1 MKKFGDYIILR
12 KFVITMRKLS
22 AIKRIA
28 QLAMVVLA
36 AAVASQAHA
45 VGYYFKQLSI
55 ADGLSQS
62 SVQCIH
68 RDTKGF
74 LWVGTKYGLNR
85 FDNENITTFYAG
97 MPGTATSITANEI
110 KFITEDARG
119 TIWVGAINGIST
131 YDSRQGTFTEVLCD
145 GSRVNVRSYC
155 ATPDGLLLGGAGNI
169 YHYSY
174 AEQRLSRI
182 EVSGGSTMFYTYIGQ
197 MADGRFLLATRWDG
211 MWIYNPKTAT
221 VERMAAM
228 GEKKIMATCID
239 KHGNIYISPYGA
251 GIYCY
256 SPNLKL
262 SYHAGTHNQMLSSNL
277 VTDMEECDGTLWIGT
292 DGGGINLLDIA
303 SRRVQNLGSTA
314 GITSALPVS
323 SVLCLYRDTDDNMWA
338 GTVRGGVMYIHSVYM
353 HTHSNMLKNDNRWIS
368 ARTVLSIAPES
379 NGHIL
384 VGIDDGGV
392 CDFDPTTGEF
402 KEYRT
407 TFGMKVSSLAEIDA
421 EKVLISEYASG
432 LHILNKASGRLTR
445 ITYLD
450 PASDRLLRTRPVALN
465 ISTID
470 RERVLLVSDSLC
482 IYHHKARR
490 FERLAQPGG
499 KSQGSLNCFYC
510 DSTRALLFRGNEI
523 FELNI
528 PQKTCR
534 LVGATGAGQSITC
547 AQHDGKS
554 RIYIGTINGLV
565 HCDIATGHCQP
576 LNSDM
581 LRCITAMTLDGNCL
595 WIGAQNSLLLR
606 LIDSGNTLILGPADG
621 VATNEFIYKAVLNA
635 PSGIYMGGNS
645 GLLHIDNNAAHE
657 ILNSNSAIEI
667 SLTDV
672 LIDGISHSGDIDGQ
686 RIAVPYDHS
695 SVTIRLIDREKN
707 TFRRKMFRYS
717 IDGAKRDNN
726 TIETDERS
734 LTLNMLQS
742 GSYKVWVSCSTQDG
756 GWTRPVMLVEL
767 DVLTPWWRTGYA
779 FAAYGIV
786 VALLWFMVTRY
797 LYRKK
802 KDQMQLIM
810 KEHERMSYEKQV
822 NFLVNINHELRT
834 PLTLIYAPLK
844 RLLKRLHN
852 ADAAMVECELKGIYR
867 QTKKMRNIINM
878 ILDLRRLESGHT
890 ELRFTATDINAWVR
904 GVTDDFASELEA
916 KQLTVVTRLDEGIG
930 QVSIDVDKC
939 DLVLS
944 NIIINAL
951 KYTRPGTTL
960 TITTERRGGMVR
972 VSVIDC
978 GPGLKGVDPSQLFT
992 VFYQGDNAV
1001 AGTGLGLAY
1010 SKSLITLQ
1018 NGNIGAED
1026 NAGGEGAT
1034 FWFELPLDRKEGE
1047 TQKVRI
1053 ENTLLDDTT
1062 AAVPARDAAA
1072 DDFDM
1077 SELKAIV
1084 IEDDTDLN
1092 NFIVEGLRPAFGQVL
1107 HAFNGKE
1114 ALMQIKQMKPD
1125 IIISDV
1131 MVPLM
1136 NGFELCRAVKQS
1148 EELQHIPVIL
1158 LTARI
1163 NDDSIE
1169 QGYNQGA
1176 DSYMSKPFS
1185 LDMLIARC
1193 RNLLHNR
1200 TIVRRRYKGSGTVTI
1215 PEEAK
1220 MNNSN
1225 ESFLLQINKVIA
1237 ENIGNPDFSVDSI
1250 VEKMLMSRA
1259 SVYNRLKE
1267 LTGYSIGD
1275 YINEYRF
1282 THAKELLTGS
1292 NLPINEI
1299 AAQLGFNSQRYFSTF
1314 FKNKTGMTP
1323 SAYRNDARKEG

>member
-1 MKKFGDYIILR
+1 MAL
-12 KFVITMRKLS
+12 L
-22 AIKRIA
+22 
-28 QLAMVVLA
+28 L
-36 AAVASQAHA
+36 AAVAPCARA

-68 RDTKGF
+68 RDSKGF
-74 LWVGTKYGLNR
+74 LWIGTKYGLNR
-85 FDNENITTFYAG
+85 YDNENITTFYAG
-97 MPGTATSITANEI
+97 NPSTESSITANEI
-110 KFITEDARG
+110 KFIMEDTGG
-119 TIWVGAINGIST
+119 TIWVASINGLTT
-131 YDSRQGTFTEVLCD
+131 YDSRSNSFTEKKCS

-155 ATPDGLLLGGAGNI
+155 TVPDGIIFGGAGI
-169 YHYSY
+169 LYFYSY
-174 AEQRLSRI
+174 SDCQLSRMT
-182 EVSGGSTMFYTYIGQ
+182 VSGGSSMFYTYIGQ

-211 MWIYNPKTAT
+211 MWIYNPKTST
-221 VERMAAM
+221 VERLAAM
-228 GEKKIMATCID
+228 PENKIMATCID
-239 KHGNIYISPYGA
+239 SHGNIYISPYGA

-262 SYHAGTHNQMLSSNL
+262 AYRADTQNKMLSSDL
-277 VTDMEECDGTLWIGT
+277 VTDMEECDGALWIGT
-292 DGGGINLLDIA
+292 DGGGINVLDIA
-303 SRRVQNLGSTA
+303 SRRVQSLGGAEIPT
-314 GITSALPVS
+314 TALPVS

-368 ARTVLSIAPES
+368 ARTVLSIAPTS

-392 CDFDPTTGEF
+392 CDFNPTSGQIGE
-402 KEYRT
+402 YPT

-421 EKVLISEYASG
+421 DNVLISEYASG
-432 LHILNKASGRLTR
+432 IFVLHKPSGRLTR

-450 PASDRLLRTRPVALN
+450 PASDRMLRKKPVAVN
-465 ISTID
+465 ITTID
-470 RERVLLVSDSLC
+470 RERVLLASDSLC
-482 IYHHKARR
+482 VYHHKTRH
-490 FERLAQPGG
+490 FERIAQPGG
-499 KSQGSLNCFYC
+499 NTNGSLNCFYC
-510 DSTRALLFRGNEI
+510 DTTHAMLFRGSEI
-523 FELNI
+523 YELNI
-528 PQKTCR
+528 GRLSCR
-534 LVGATGAGQSITC
+534 LVASTRPGQSITC
-547 AQHDGKS
+547 AQYDEVK
-554 RIYIGTINGLV
+554 RQIYIGTSNGLV
-565 HCDIATGHCQP
+565 QCDAATGRCEP

-581 LRCITAMTLDGNCL
+581 LRCITAMALDGNCL
-595 WIGAQNSLLLR
+595 WIGAQNSLFLR
-606 LIDSGNTLILGPADG
+606 LIDSGNTLILGQADG
-621 VATNEFIYKAVLNA
+621 VETNEFIYKAVLNA
-635 PSGIYMGGNS
+635 PSGIYMGGNN

-667 SLTDV
+667 RLTDV
-672 LIDGISHSGDIDGQ
+672 LIDGISHSSSIDGQ

-695 SVTIRLIDREKN
+695 SVTIHLIDREKN
-707 TFRRKMFRYS
+707 TFRRKMFRYTIEGS
-717 IDGAKRDNN
+717 KRDKNI
-726 TIETDERS
+726 IETSDRS

-742 GSYKVWVSCSTQDG
+742 GHYKVQVSCSTQDG
-756 GWTRPVMLVEL
+756 GWTKPVMLVEL

-786 VALLWFMVTRY
+786 IALLWFVVTRY

-802 KDQMQLIM
+802 KDQMQLMM

-844 RLLKRLHN
+844 RLLKRLHD
-852 ADAAMVECELKGIYR
+852 ADPATVEGELKGIYR
-867 QTKKMRNIINM
+867 QTKKMRNIIDM

-890 ELRFTATDINAWVR
+890 ELRITATDLNAWVSS
-904 GVTDDFASELEA
+904 VTDDFASELEA
-916 KQLTVVTRLDEGIG
+916 KQLSLHTHFDETIG
-930 QVSIDVDKC
+930 QVCFDVDKC

-951 KYTRPGTTL
+951 KYTRPGTSL
-960 TITTERRGGMVR
+960 TVSTERRGEMVR
-972 VSVIDC
+972 ISVSDC

-1010 SKSLITLQ
+1010 SKSLVMLQ
-1018 NGNIGAED
+1018 NGNIGADD

-1034 FWFELPLDRKEGE
+1034 FWFELPLNRKEGD
-1047 TQKVRI
+1047 TQKVQLKNSLPD
-1053 ENTLLDDTT
+1053 ETVT
-1062 AAVPARDAAA
+1062 VPATDDAAP

-1077 SELKAIV
+1077 SALKAIV

-1092 NFIVEGLRPAFGQVL
+1092 NFIVESLRPVFGHVY

-1114 ALMQIKQMKPD
+1114 ALLLIKQWKPD

-1163 NDDSIE
+1163 NEDSKE

-1185 LDMLIARC
+1185 LDMLLARC
-1193 RNLLHNR
+1193 RNLLRNR
-1200 TIVRRRYKGSGTVTI
+1200 TIVRRRYKGSGTVAI
-1215 PEEAK
+1215 AEESAL
-1220 MNNSN
+1220 NNSN
-1225 ESFLLQINKVIA
+1225 ESFLLQIDKVIA
-1237 ENIGNPDFSVDSI
+1237 ENIANPDFSVDSI
-1250 VEKMLMSRA
+1250 VDKMLMSRA

-1282 THAKELLTGS
+1282 SHAKELLTGS

-1314 FKNKTGMTP
+1314 FKNRTGMTP
-1323 SAYRNDARKEG
+1323 SAYRSTTRKE